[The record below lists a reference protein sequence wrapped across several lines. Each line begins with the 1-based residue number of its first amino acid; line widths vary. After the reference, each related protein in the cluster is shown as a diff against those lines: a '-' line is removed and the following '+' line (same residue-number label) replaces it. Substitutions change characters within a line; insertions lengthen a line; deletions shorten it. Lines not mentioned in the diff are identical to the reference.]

1 MTLGETEFRCFC
13 CKKKVEAKRGSI
25 CIDLYKNNR
34 YAMRGICPDKK
45 CSLSKII
52 SNEKAEELKRKYND
66 CSNSD
71 DHDDHDG
78 IGVAEAGGIF
88 ALFALLA
95 GTIAFGVKSAKN
107 C

>member
-34 YAMRGICPDKK
+34 YAMRGICPENK

-52 SNEKAEELKRKYND
+52 SNDKAEELKGKYKD
-66 CSNSD
+66 CSSLD
-71 DHDDHDG
+71 DHEG

-95 GTIAFGVKSAKN
+95 GTIAFGIKSSKN
-107 C
+107 